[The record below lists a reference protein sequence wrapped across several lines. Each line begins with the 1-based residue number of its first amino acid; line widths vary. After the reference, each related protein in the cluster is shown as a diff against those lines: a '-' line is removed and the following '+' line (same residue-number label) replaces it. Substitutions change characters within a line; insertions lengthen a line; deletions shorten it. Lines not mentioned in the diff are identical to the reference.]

1 MDATLTKISAPVS
14 IRPLKEAE
22 LDQADQIF
30 RSSFGSFLGLPD
42 PSAFMSGAELV
53 RARWRSNSSAFLA
66 AELDGELVGSC
77 YATNWGSL
85 GFLGPLTIRPGLWD
99 RGLGQK
105 LLEQVI
111 ELFGTWRTRH
121 IGLFTFP
128 HSAKHI
134 ALYQKFGFWP
144 RHLTAVMRKRT
155 DQAGGAAYTLLSE
168 VTENA
173 RGEYVKACSELCDS
187 VCAGLDL
194 GSEISTV
201 LAHKAG
207 DVVLLVNASQLV
219 AFAICQCG
227 PGSEAET
234 GSCYVKF
241 GLCRSE
247 PQAETSFARLL
258 DACQSFAARR
268 AAAWLVAG
276 VNTARHLAYRS
287 MLGGGFKPEIYGI
300 AMHRPNEPAYKRE
313 GIFLLDDWR

>member
-1 MDATLTKISAPVS
+1 MDATLTKVSTPVS
-14 IRPLKEAE
+14 IRPLKGAE
-22 LDQADQIF
+22 LDKADQIF
-30 RSSFGSFLGLPD
+30 RSSFGTFLGLPD

-53 RARWRSNSSAFLA
+53 RARWRSNPSAFLA
-66 AELDGELVGSC
+66 AELDGEIVGSC

-85 GFLGPLTIRPGLWD
+85 GFFGPLTIQPGLWD

-111 ELFGTWRTRH
+111 ELFGTWQTRH

-144 RHLTAVMRKRT
+144 RHLTAVMRKR
-155 DQAGGAAYTLLSE
+155 AEKVVGAAYTLLSE
-168 VTENA
+168 VPEPA
-173 RGEYVKACSELCDS
+173 RAEYLKACSGLCDS

-194 GSEISTV
+194 GPEISTV
-201 LAHKAG
+201 LAHKFG
-207 DVVLLVNASQLV
+207 DVVLLVNGSQLV
-219 AFAICQCG
+219 AFGICHCG

-241 GLCRSE
+241 GLCRPE
-247 PQAETSFARLL
+247 PQAQASFARLL

-268 AAAWLVAG
+268 ATAWLVAG
-276 VNTARHLAYRS
+276 VNTARHQAYRS
-287 MLGGGFKPEIYGI
+287 MLEAGFKPEIYGI
-300 AMHRPNEPAYKRE
+300 AMHRPNEPAYNRE